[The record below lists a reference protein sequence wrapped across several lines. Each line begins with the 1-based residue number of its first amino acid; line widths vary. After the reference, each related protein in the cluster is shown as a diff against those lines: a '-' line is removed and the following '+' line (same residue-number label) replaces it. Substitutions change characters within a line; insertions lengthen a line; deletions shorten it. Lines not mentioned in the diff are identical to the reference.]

1 MNVLSLFDG
10 MSCGRI
16 ALERLGIEVN
26 NYYASEIDKYAIQI
40 AQKNYPDTK
49 QIGDVLNWRSW
60 DIDWSSIDLVSGG
73 FPCQSW
79 SLAGKQL
86 GDKDER
92 GKMFWVMLDIM
103 KKVIENN
110 PNAYYLMENVRMKKE
125 FEEYITYHT
134 EQALP
139 NVNKYLINS
148 ALVSAQNRVRYY
160 WTNIPNVEQPK
171 QRGIILRDILES
183 SDFWSKKQP
192 KYLKNHLDGKPRG
205 DRVKSINEK
214 ASCLTA
220 TMYKGQIQSWVK
232 KQNNYP
238 DNVLDKMTTKDG
250 KSYCLTARYQG
261 AEPKNSIKKKQ
272 RTMIP
277 VNKNKKLP
285 ENISLIY
292 DNHGKSYKPIKV
304 GMNVEQ
310 VKVRKHEVDIIS
322 LQYLLRE
329 MKKESGKTNKQIAE
343 ETNTPITKI
352 EHWFRTDSSFA
363 IPSDDIWFRLKEVL
377 GIKTDVFDKQIMEF
391 EYRDG
396 VYESTQRVYSD
407 KGKSPTLTA
416 SNKEQMIETQI
427 TANTPKQVG
436 IAVDINGHDILKRVY
451 SENGKSP
458 TLNACTGGNRE
469 PKVMVDKRKPN
480 QINPSKKANGVQPYM
495 QDRVFHVDGKSHAL
509 TREFA
514 SRTNVGDEQE
524 VYWRKLTPIECER
537 LQTVP
542 DNYTEGVSNTQ
553 RYKMLGN
560 SFTVDVICHILKN
573 MELKEGQTSK

>member
-16 ALERLGIEVN
+16 ALERLGIQVD
-26 NYYASEIDKYAIQI
+26 NYYASEIDKYAIKVSE
-40 AQKNYPDTK
+40 ANYPDII
-49 QIGDVLNWRSW
+49 QVGDVTQLDTSTLPM
-60 DIDWSSIDLVSGG
+60 IDLVMGG
-73 FPCQSW
+73 SPCQGFSF
-79 SLAGKQL
+79 AGKQL
-86 GDKDER
+86 AFDDPRSALFFEFVRCVKELQP
-92 GKMFWVMLDIM
+92 KYFL
-103 KKVIENN
+103 
-110 PNAYYLMENVRMKKE
+110 LENVRMKKE
-125 FEEYITYHT
+125 YLDVISEYMGVEPIM
-134 EQALP
+134 
-139 NVNKYLINS
+139 INS

-160 WTNIPNVEQPK
+160 WTNIPNIKQPK
-171 QRGIILRDILES
+171 QRGIVLRDILEDS
-183 SDFWSKKQP
+183 ESWSETPPQ
-192 KYLKNHLDGKPRG
+192 YLKNNLNGKPRG
-205 DRVKSINEK
+205 DRVKSTNEK

-250 KSYCLTARYQG
+250 KSFCLTARYQG

-285 ENISLIY
+285 NNISLIY
-292 DNHGKSYKPIKV
+292 DDEGKSYKPIKV
-304 GMNVEQ
+304 GMNIEK

-396 VYESTQRVYSD
+396 VYESKQRVYSEN
-407 KGKSPTLTA
+407 GKSPTITA
-416 SNKEQMIETQI
+416 SNKEQYIETH
-427 TANTPKQVG
+427 NSPKQVG
-436 IAVDINGHDILKRVY
+436 TAVDINGHDILKRVY
-451 SENGKSP
+451 SEDGKSP

-524 VYWRKLTPIECER
+524 VYWRKLTPLECER

-542 DNYTEGVSNTQ
+542 DNYTNHVSNTQ

-560 SFTVDVICHILKN
+560 GWTIEVITHILKN
-573 MELKEGQTSK
+573 MDLKEGQTSK